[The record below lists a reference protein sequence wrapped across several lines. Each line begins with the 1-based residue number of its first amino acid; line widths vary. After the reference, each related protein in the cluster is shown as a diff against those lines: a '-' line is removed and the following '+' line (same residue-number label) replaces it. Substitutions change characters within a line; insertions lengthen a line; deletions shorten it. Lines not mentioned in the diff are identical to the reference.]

1 MGLNSKKDMTMR
13 AIVYTKYGSPD
24 VLELKEVAQ
33 PVPQDDEVLVKIHA
47 AAANYAD
54 WALLNGK
61 PFLVRA
67 EFGLLKPKNTILG
80 ADMAGRVEAVGKNVR
95 QFQPG
100 DAVFGDIS
108 ACGWGGFAEYVAVPE
123 KFLALKPEN
132 VTFAQAAAAPLAG
145 ITALQGLRDYGHIQ
159 PGQKVLINGASGGV
173 GTFAV
178 QIAKAFGAE
187 VTAVCSTSK
196 LEMVRAIGADHAID
210 YTRENFTRKGQ
221 QYDLILG
228 ANGQHSLAAYRRALT
243 PQGIY
248 VSSGGTL
255 RQIFA
260 AIILGPLLSR
270 RGGQQ
275 LRSMG
280 SAKPSQKDLL
290 VMQEMLATGKVV
302 PVLDRCYPLH
312 EVPDALRY
320 VGEGHAKGK
329 VVIILATGIN

>member
-1 MGLNSKKDMTMR
+1 MKAM
-13 AIVYTKYGSPD
+13 VYTQYGSPD
-24 VLELKEVAQ
+24 VLKLQEVAQ
-33 PVPQDDEVLVKIHA
+33 PVPKDGEVLVKIHA

-67 EFGLLKPKNTILG
+67 EYGLFKPKNTILG
-80 ADMAGRVEAVGKNVR
+80 ADIAGQVAAVGRNVK

-100 DAVFGDIS
+100 EQVFGDIS
-108 ACGWGGFAEYVAVPE
+108 GCGWGGFAEYAAVPE
-123 KFLALKPEN
+123 KFLALKPAHVSYE
-132 VTFAQAAAAPLAG
+132 QAAAAPLAG

-187 VTAVCSTSK
+187 VTAVCSTNK

-210 YTRENFTRKGQ
+210 YTQEDFTQQGP

-228 ANGQHSLAAYRRALT
+228 ANGSHSLADYRRALR

-248 VSSGGTL
+248 VCSGGSL

-280 SAKPSQKDLL
+280 TAKPNHNDLL
-290 VMQEMLATGKVV
+290 IMKKLLETGKVV
-302 PVLDRCYPLH
+302 PVIDRCYPLS

-320 VGEGHAKGK
+320 LGTGHAKGK
-329 VVIILATGIN
+329 IVITVT

>member
-1 MGLNSKKDMTMR
+1 MKAM
-13 AIVYTKYGSPD
+13 VYTQYGSPD
-24 VLELKEVAQ
+24 VLKLQEVAQ
-33 PVPQDDEVLVKIHA
+33 PAPKDGEVLVKVHA

-54 WALLNGK
+54 WALLNGN

-67 EFGLLKPKNTILG
+67 EFGLFKPKNTILG
-80 ADMAGRVEAVGKNVR
+80 ADVAGQVVAVGKNVQ
-95 QFQPG
+95 QFQTG
-100 DAVFGDIS
+100 DQIFGDIS
-108 ACGWGGFAEYVAVPE
+108 GCGWGGFAEYVAVPE
-123 KFLALKPEN
+123 KFLALKPAHISYE
-132 VTFAQAAAAPLAG
+132 QAAAAPLAG
-145 ITALQGLRDYGHIQ
+145 ITALQGLRDYGRIQ

-187 VTAVCSTSK
+187 VTAVCSTNK

-210 YTRENFTRKGQ
+210 YTQEDFTQQGP

-228 ANGQHSLAAYRRALT
+228 ANGSHSLADYRRALR

-248 VSSGGTL
+248 VCSGGSL

-260 AIILGPLLSR
+260 ALILGPLLSR

-280 SAKPSQKDLL
+280 SAKPNQKDLL
-290 VMQEMLATGKVV
+290 VMKELLATGKVV
-302 PVLDRCYPLH
+302 PVIDRCYPLL

-320 VGEGHAKGK
+320 LGTGHAKGK
-329 VVIILATGIN
+329 IVITVT

>member
-1 MGLNSKKDMTMR
+1 MKAM
-13 AIVYTKYGSPD
+13 VYTQYGSPD
-24 VLELKEVAQ
+24 VLELQEVAQ
-33 PVPQDDEVLVKIHA
+33 PVPKDGEVLVKIHA

-67 EFGLLKPKNTILG
+67 EYGLFKPKNTILG
-80 ADMAGRVEAVGKNVR
+80 ADIAGQVAAVGRNVK

-100 DAVFGDIS
+100 EQVFGDIS
-108 ACGWGGFAEYVAVPE
+108 GCGWGGFAEYAAVPE
-123 KFLALKPEN
+123 KFLALKPAHVSYE
-132 VTFAQAAAAPLAG
+132 QAAAAPLAG

-187 VTAVCSTSK
+187 VTAVCSTNK

-210 YTRENFTRKGQ
+210 YTQEDFTQQGP

-228 ANGQHSLAAYRRALT
+228 ANGSHSLADYRRALR

-248 VSSGGTL
+248 VCSGGSL

-260 AIILGPLLSR
+260 ALILGPLLSR

-280 SAKPSQKDLL
+280 SAKPNQKDLL
-290 VMQEMLATGKVV
+290 VMKELLATGKVV
-302 PVLDRCYPLH
+302 PVIDRCYPLL

-320 VGEGHAKGK
+320 LGAGHAKGK
-329 VVIILATGIN
+329 IVITVT

>member
-1 MGLNSKKDMTMR
+1 MKAM
-13 AIVYTKYGSPD
+13 VYTQYGSPD
-24 VLELKEVAQ
+24 VLKLQEVAQ
-33 PVPQDDEVLVKIHA
+33 PVPKDGEVLVKIHA

-67 EFGLLKPKNTILG
+67 EYGLFKPKNTILG
-80 ADMAGRVEAVGKNVR
+80 ADIAGQVAAVGRNVK

-100 DAVFGDIS
+100 EQVFGDIS
-108 ACGWGGFAEYVAVPE
+108 GCGWGGFAEYAAVPE
-123 KFLALKPEN
+123 KFLALKPAHVSYE
-132 VTFAQAAAAPLAG
+132 QAAAAPLAG

-187 VTAVCSTSK
+187 VTAVCSTNK

-210 YTRENFTRKGQ
+210 YTQEDFTQQGP

-228 ANGQHSLAAYRRALT
+228 ANGSHSLADYRRALR

-248 VSSGGTL
+248 VCSGGSL

-260 AIILGPLLSR
+260 ALILGPLLSR

-280 SAKPSQKDLL
+280 TAKPNHNDLL
-290 VMQEMLATGKVV
+290 IMKELLETGKVV
-302 PVLDRCYPLH
+302 PVIDRCYPLL

-320 VGEGHAKGK
+320 LGAGHAKGK
-329 VVIILATGIN
+329 IVITVT

>member
-1 MGLNSKKDMTMR
+1 MKAM
-13 AIVYTKYGSPD
+13 VYTQYGSPD
-24 VLELKEVAQ
+24 VLKLQEVAQ
-33 PVPQDDEVLVKIHA
+33 PVPKDGEVLVKIHA

-67 EFGLLKPKNTILG
+67 EYGLFKPKNTILG
-80 ADMAGRVEAVGKNVR
+80 ADIAGQVAAVGRNVK

-100 DAVFGDIS
+100 EQVFGDIS
-108 ACGWGGFAEYVAVPE
+108 GCGWGGFAEYAAVPE
-123 KFLALKPEN
+123 KFLALKPAHVSYE
-132 VTFAQAAAAPLAG
+132 QAAAAPLAG

-187 VTAVCSTSK
+187 VTAVCSTNK

-210 YTRENFTRKGQ
+210 YTQEDFTQQGP

-228 ANGQHSLAAYRRALT
+228 ANGSHSLADYRRALR

-248 VSSGGTL
+248 VCSGGSL

-260 AIILGPLLSR
+260 ALILGPLLSR

-280 SAKPSQKDLL
+280 SAKPNQKDLL
-290 VMQEMLATGKVV
+290 VMKELLATGKVV
-302 PVLDRCYPLH
+302 PVIDRCYPLL

-320 VGEGHAKGK
+320 LGAGHAKGK
-329 VVIILATGIN
+329 IVITVT

>member
-1 MGLNSKKDMTMR
+1 MR
-13 AIVYTKYGSPD
+13 AIVYTKYGAPD
-24 VLELKEVAQ
+24 VLELQEVMQ
-33 PVPQDDEVLVKIHA
+33 PVPKDGEVLVKVHA

-67 EFGLLKPKNTILG
+67 ESGLLHPKNKILG
-80 ADMAGRVEAVGKNVR
+80 ADIAGEVVAVGHNVR

-100 DAVFGDIS
+100 AAVFGDIS
-108 ACGWGGFAEYVAVPE
+108 ECGWGGFAEYVAVPE
-123 KFLALKPEN
+123 KFLALKPAHVSFE
-132 VTFAQAAAAPLAG
+132 QAAAAPLAG
-145 ITALQGLRDYGHIQ
+145 ITALQGLRDHGHIQ

-196 LEMVRAIGADHAID
+196 LAMVRAIGADHAID
-210 YTRENFTRKGQ
+210 YTREDFTRQGQ

-228 ANGQHSLAAYRRALT
+228 ANGQRSLREYKGVLRPR
-243 PQGIY
+243 GIY
-248 VSSGGTL
+248 VCTGGNL

-260 AIILGPLLSR
+260 ALILGPLLSR
-270 RGGQQ
+270 RGGPQ

-280 SAKPSQKDLL
+280 VAKPNQKDLL
-290 VMQEMLATGKVV
+290 VMQELLATGKVV
-302 PVLDRCYPLH
+302 PVIDRCYSLH

-320 VGEGHAKGK
+320 LGEGHAKGK
-329 VVIILATGIN
+329 VVITIT